1 MIKINNEAEYLTL
14 SINESYK
21 ESGEVWDKVLIL
33 RFPKAEFTEEYA
45 TEIAENAT
53 VVENVT
59 KDKVIVYYVAGII
72 DKKENDYFTDIW
84 LKNPN
89 TEITDNLATKVSE
102 LEAIVNA
109 LVGGEE
115 DET

>member
-1 MIKINNEAEYLTL
+1 MITINNSAEYLTV
-14 SINESYK
+14 SINEAYK
-21 ESGEVWDKVLIL
+21 EMGENWDKVLIL
-33 RFPKAEFTEEYA
+33 RFPKAEFTEEMA
-45 TEIAENAT
+45 TEIATEAT
-53 VVENVT
+53 TVENVT
-59 KDKVIVYYVAGII
+59 KDKVIVYYVGGII
-72 DKKENDYFTDIW
+72 DTKANDYFTDIW

-89 TEITDNLATKVSE
+89 LEITDNLATKVSE